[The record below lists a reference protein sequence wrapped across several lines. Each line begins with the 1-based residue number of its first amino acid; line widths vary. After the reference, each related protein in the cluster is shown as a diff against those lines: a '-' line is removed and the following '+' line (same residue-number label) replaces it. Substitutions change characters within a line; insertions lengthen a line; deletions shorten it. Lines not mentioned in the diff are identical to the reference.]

1 MARLLFECEDRE
13 GHRVLFETTEKE
25 AKDLLAAYD
34 ASKQWL
40 LDNGFSPVSARSG
53 KPLSKQKVRFDG
65 QLCPQCHGDVWDNRA
80 QKQSDP
86 SRVKWPDFACKN
98 RATCGWVVWPGQYE
112 IVENTA

>member
-1 MARLLFECEDRE
+1 MARLLFECVDGE
-13 GHRVLFETTEKE
+13 GHRVFFETSEKD
-25 AKDLLAAYD
+25 AKDLLATYE

-40 LDNGFSPVSARSG
+40 MDNGFSPVRAQSRKSSPKG
-53 KPLSKQKVRFDG
+53 KAHFDG
-65 QLCPQCHGDVWDNRA
+65 QTCPRCHGDVWDNRA

-86 SRVKWPDFACKN
+86 SLSRRPDFACKN